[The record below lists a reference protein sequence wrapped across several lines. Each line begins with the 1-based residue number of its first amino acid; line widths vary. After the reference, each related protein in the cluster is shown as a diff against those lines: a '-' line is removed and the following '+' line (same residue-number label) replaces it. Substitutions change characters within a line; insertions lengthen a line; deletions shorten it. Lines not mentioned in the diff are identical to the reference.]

1 MFSAVGGLGREGWVS
16 VSHIPLG
23 WPGWHPWSPPALLV
37 TGKPDGLQLGPQVGA
52 GVCRSRAE
60 RGWSRV
66 LPLLVSAENYS
77 PEGRPPRLGRGIPH
91 PPALASTPPG
101 PGISVRPEL

>member
-23 WPGWHPWSPPALLV
+23 WPGWHPWSPPTLLV

-52 GVCRSRAE
+52 GVRRSRAE
-60 RGWSRV
+60 RGVVSRAPPSGECRE
-66 LPLLVSAENYS
+66 LQPQRTAAPS
-77 PEGRPPRLGRGIPH
+77 RPGD
-91 PPALASTPPG
+91 STPPG
-101 PGISVRPEL
+101 PGISVHPEL